1 LDVDEYAAF
10 IKKLK
15 MQKGKI
21 MTGTPY
27 IYFKFLG
34 INSFIKTLNDSDTE
48 YTLFDDKY
56 DELFKKYSSILTK
69 EDTLKTGILSRDGQH
84 VFFTEVGIKITKSY
98 SSYFIY
104 IFDHHPVSDDIEF
117 IISGLETLISENID
131 RIDPSEIAAEISETK
146 KGGHL
151 IN

>member
-1 LDVDEYAAF
+1 
-10 IKKLK
+10 
-15 MQKGKI
+15 
-21 MTGTPY
+21 MTATPY

-34 INSFIKTLNDSDTE
+34 INSFIKTLDDSDTE
-48 YTLFDDKY
+48 YTLFDEKY
-56 DELFKKYSSILTK
+56 EDLFNKYSAILNNEDSIR
-69 EDTLKTGILSRDGQH
+69 TGILSREGQH

-104 IFDHHPVSDDIEF
+104 IFDHHPVNDDVEF
-117 IISGLETLISENID
+117 IINGLESLINENID
-131 RIDPSEIAAEISETK
+131 KIDPSEIAANIPDTK

>member
-1 LDVDEYAAF
+1 MA
-10 IKKLK
+10 
-15 MQKGKI
+15 
-21 MTGTPY
+21 TTPY

-34 INSFIKTLNDSDTE
+34 INSFIKTLEDSDTE
-48 YTLFDDKY
+48 YTLY
-56 DELFKKYSSILTK
+56 DEQYECLFNKYNGILSK

-104 IFDHHPVSDDIEF
+104 IFDHHPVEDDIDF
-117 IISGLETLISENID
+117 IINGLESLINENID
-131 RIDPSEIAAEISETK
+131 RIDPSEIAANIPDTK

>member
-1 LDVDEYAAF
+1 MAV
-10 IKKLK
+10 
-15 MQKGKI
+15 
-21 MTGTPY
+21 TPY

-34 INSFIKTLNDSDTE
+34 ISSFIKTLNDSDTE
-48 YTLFDDKY
+48 YTIFDEKYEDLFEKY
-56 DELFKKYSSILTK
+56 NSILSK
-69 EDTLKTGILSRDGQH
+69 EDTLKSGILSRDGQH

-104 IFDHHPVSDDIEF
+104 IFDHHPVEKDIDF
-117 IISGLETLISENID
+117 IINGLESLINENID
-131 RIDPSEIAAEISETK
+131 RIDPSEIAADISETK

>member
-1 LDVDEYAAF
+1 
-10 IKKLK
+10 
-15 MQKGKI
+15 
-21 MTGTPY
+21 MTATPY

-34 INSFIKTLNDSDTE
+34 INSFIKTLDDSDTE
-48 YTLFDDKY
+48 YTLFDEKY
-56 DELFKKYSSILTK
+56 EDLFNKYAAILNK
-69 EDTLKTGILSRDGQH
+69 EDSIRTGILSREGQH

-104 IFDHHPVSDDIEF
+104 IFDHHPVNDDVEF
-117 IISGLETLISENID
+117 IINGLESLINENID
-131 RIDPSEIAAEISETK
+131 RIDPSEVAANMPDVK

>member
-1 LDVDEYAAF
+1 
-10 IKKLK
+10 
-15 MQKGKI
+15 
-21 MTGTPY
+21 MTAPY

-34 INSFIKTLNDSDTE
+34 ISSFIKTLDDSNTE
-48 YTLFDDKY
+48 YTIFDDRYENLYHKY
-56 DELFKKYSSILTK
+56 GAILSK
-69 EDTLKTGILSRDGQH
+69 EDTLRTGILSRDGQH

-104 IFDHHPVSDDIEF
+104 IFDHHPVEDDIEY
-117 IISGLETLISENID
+117 IVNGLETLISENID
-131 RIDPSEIAAEISETK
+131 RIDPSEIAEAVSESR

>member
-1 LDVDEYAAF
+1 
-10 IKKLK
+10 
-15 MQKGKI
+15 
-21 MTGTPY
+21 MTATPY

-34 INSFIKTLNDSDTE
+34 INSFIKTLDDSDTE
-48 YTLFDDKY
+48 YTLFDENYED
-56 DELFKKYSSILTK
+56 LFNKYSAILNK
-69 EDTLKTGILSRDGQH
+69 EDSIRTGILSREGQH

-104 IFDHHPVSDDIEF
+104 IFDHHPVNDDVEF
-117 IISGLETLISENID
+117 IINGLESLINENID
-131 RIDPSEIAAEISETK
+131 RIDPTEIAANMPDAK

>member
-1 LDVDEYAAF
+1 
-10 IKKLK
+10 
-15 MQKGKI
+15 
-21 MTGTPY
+21 MTATPY

-48 YTLFDDKY
+48 YTLFDDTY
-56 DELFKKYSSILTK
+56 EDLFNKYSTILNK
-69 EDTLKTGILSRDGQH
+69 EDTLKTGILSREGQH

-98 SSYFIY
+98 SSYFIFV
-104 IFDHHPVSDDIEF
+104 FDHHPAEGDIDF
-117 IISGLETLISENID
+117 IINGLESLINENLD
-131 RIDPSEIAAEISETK
+131 KIDPSEIAAEISETK

>member
-1 LDVDEYAAF
+1 
-10 IKKLK
+10 
-15 MQKGKI
+15 
-21 MTGTPY
+21 MTATPY

-34 INSFIKTLNDSDTE
+34 INSFIKTLDDSDTE
-48 YTLFDDKY
+48 YTLFDEKY
-56 DELFKKYSSILTK
+56 EDLFNKYAVILNK
-69 EDTLKTGILSRDGQH
+69 EDTIRTGILSRDGQH

-104 IFDHHPVSDDIEF
+104 IFDHHPVNDDVEF
-117 IISGLETLISENID
+117 IINGLESLINENID
-131 RIDPSEIAAEISETK
+131 RIDPSEIAANIPDTK

>member
-1 LDVDEYAAF
+1 
-10 IKKLK
+10 
-15 MQKGKI
+15 
-21 MTGTPY
+21 MTATPY

-48 YTLFDDKY
+48 YTIFDEKY
-56 DELFKKYSSILTK
+56 EELFSKYAAILSK
-69 EDTLKTGILSRDGQH
+69 EDTLRTGILSREGQH

-104 IFDHHPVSDDIEF
+104 IFDHHPVADDVEF
-117 IISGLETLISENID
+117 IINGLESLINENID
-131 RIDPSEIAAEISETK
+131 RIDPSEIAANISDAN

>member
-1 LDVDEYAAF
+1 
-10 IKKLK
+10 
-15 MQKGKI
+15 
-21 MTGTPY
+21 MTATPY

-34 INSFIKTLNDSDTE
+34 INSFIKTLDDSDTE
-48 YTLFDDKY
+48 YTLFDEKY
-56 DELFKKYSSILTK
+56 ENLFNKYAAILSK
-69 EDTLKTGILSRDGQH
+69 EDTIRTGILSREGQH

-104 IFDHHPVSDDIEF
+104 IFDHHPVNDDVEF
-117 IISGLETLISENID
+117 IINGLESLINENID
-131 RIDPSEIAAEISETK
+131 RIDPSEIAANIPDTK

>member
-1 LDVDEYAAF
+1 
-10 IKKLK
+10 
-15 MQKGKI
+15 

-34 INSFIKTLNDSDTE
+34 INPFVKTLEDSGTE
-48 YTLFDDKY
+48 YTLFDDRY
-56 DELFKKYSSILTK
+56 DELFNKYDGILNR
-69 EDTLKTGILSRDGQH
+69 EDTLRTGILTREGQH

-104 IFDHHPVSDDIEF
+104 IFDHHPVAADVEF
-117 IISGLETLISENID
+117 IINGLESLINENID
-131 RIDPSEIAAEISETK
+131 KIDPSEIAAGITETR